1 MSCDRN
7 RRGGVRETRLG
18 RGEIVSEGEQLKKEG
33 GTTCRA
39 TASIDC
45 ATHRKV
51 QSEDLDSSRCGQVE
65 LIRE

>member
-1 MSCDRN
+1 MRQKQE
-7 RRGGVRETRLG
+7 GGVRETRLG
-18 RGEIVSEGEQLKKEG
+18 RGEIVSEGEQFKGEG
-33 GTTCRA
+33 GTTCTA